1 VPCSHPPKSK
11 DFRTPKPWRT
21 IVDGIT
27 AAMGLVACYTSW
39 WTQGKSRPRA
49 GAWFD
54 RMKGL
59 AGFTAFDLCRSALGK
74 TSAMLVTCR
83 KPS

>member
-1 VPCSHPPKSK
+1 
-11 DFRTPKPWRT
+11 
-21 IVDGIT
+21 
-27 AAMGLVACYTSW
+27 MGLVACYTSW